1 MIFAHRPLFL
11 FCVVIAPVFLIIYFT
26 TLMGNGLPTDLP
38 VGLVDM
44 DNTHITRIIGRIV
57 DSFEET
63 KIVAHYSNF
72 AQAREAMQRGEIYAI
87 LYIPRNTTVDALSN
101 KQPKISFYTNDCYY
115 VPGSLLMK
123 DLKTAS
129 VLMGL
134 ALTRETLYGRGANEK
149 TAMGI
154 IRPLET
160 ENHALMNPTLNYS
173 VYLTNILVPGILILL
188 ILLSTTYSI
197 GLEWKQGSQGKWF
210 RMADNSVPISLIG
223 KLLPQTIL
231 FFIIAIFYDVYLYK
245 YLMFPCNCGIF
256 NMICISMLLVLAS
269 QAFGVFLFGLFSG
282 FMRLAMCL
290 SSLWGIL
297 SFSLGGFTY
306 PTTAMNPVLQSLAY
320 LFPLRHFYLIYVNQA
335 LDGYPI
341 AYVWSSVVALF
352 VFLLLP
358 FFVMHRYR
366 IAFKQYKYIP

>member
-1 MIFAHRPLFL
+1 
-11 FCVVIAPVFLIIYFT
+11 
-26 TLMGNGLPTDLP
+26 
-38 VGLVDM
+38 
-44 DNTHITRIIGRIV
+44 
-57 DSFEET
+57 
-63 KIVAHYSNF
+63 
-72 AQAREAMQRGEIYAI
+72 
-87 LYIPRNTTVDALSN
+87 
-101 KQPKISFYTNDCYY
+101 
-115 VPGSLLMK
+115 
-123 DLKTAS
+123 
-129 VLMGL
+129 
-134 ALTRETLYGRGANEK
+134 
-149 TAMGI
+149 
-154 IRPLET
+154 
-160 ENHALMNPTLNYS
+160 
-173 VYLTNILVPGILILL
+173 
-188 ILLSTTYSI
+188 
-197 GLEWKQGSQGKWF
+197 
-210 RMADNSVPISLIG
+210 MADNSVPISLIG